1 MYQCKC
7 CNGSLVQELIDLGQ
21 QPFANKYPSEKQKK
35 NEMIMNLSILIC
47 LNCFTAFT
55 KTIAPRDIMF
65 EEYFYLSSVNKE
77 LVNHFNELAKSIPS
91 GSNLLDI
98 GSNDG
103 ILLKP
108 LMKRN
113 VDALGIDP
121 SENVGKI
128 ANDKGLKTIIGFF
141 DEKNTN
147 EIIKQHGRFDYVVAS
162 SIFTHVED
170 SEKFVENVKKVLR
183 DDGTFILEIEYIKN
197 LLSNIEFER
206 FYFDRPYYFSIKGI
220 MSLFEKVGMYVN
232 KIEEISPHGG
242 SLRFYIQNKKSIK
255 NHYEKLLNDEN
266 IFFKNIFKSN
276 FKEKVLREANNFKKF
291 LTDNKNQGKKIVGFG
306 CPARFSTITNFINID
321 QNLISLVIDDSPL
334 KQKKFS
340 PGMHIPIMKRET
352 LLEIK
357 PDIII
362 VFAYEYFESIYE
374 FTKQF
379 SAKHYKPI
387 PLSLLERK
395 YE

>member
-35 NEMIMNLSILIC
+35 NEMIMNLSIMIC
-47 LNCFTAFT
+47 ENCFTAFT

-141 DEKNTN
+141 DEK
-147 EIIKQHGRFDYVVAS
+147 
-162 SIFTHVED
+162 
-170 SEKFVENVKKVLR
+170 
-183 DDGTFILEIEYIKN
+183 
-197 LLSNIEFER
+197 
-206 FYFDRPYYFSIKGI
+206 
-220 MSLFEKVGMYVN
+220 
-232 KIEEISPHGG
+232 
-242 SLRFYIQNKKSIK
+242 
-255 NHYEKLLNDEN
+255 
-266 IFFKNIFKSN
+266 
-276 FKEKVLREANNFKKF
+276 
-291 LTDNKNQGKKIVGFG
+291 
-306 CPARFSTITNFINID
+306 
-321 QNLISLVIDDSPL
+321 
-334 KQKKFS
+334 
-340 PGMHIPIMKRET
+340 
-352 LLEIK
+352 
-357 PDIII
+357 
-362 VFAYEYFESIYE
+362 
-374 FTKQF
+374 
-379 SAKHYKPI
+379 
-387 PLSLLERK
+387 K
-395 YE
+395 Y